1 MESKPRRLGLVGRR
15 GLLFSLLA
23 LAILVLIVKWSDL
36 ALAYRLNSARS
47 ALRGGDWTG
56 AAAILERSQQRGETS
71 PQWHYLWAC
80 SQRRAGEVDQAE
92 LHLAKAAALG
102 WDLADI
108 DRQRL
113 LIRAQS
119 GQIKQVE
126 GQLAELLQAG
136 VSDEAGEEIYEA
148 MARGYLST
156 FEVADAT
163 QCLDF
168 WARWQSDN
176 VLPHLWM
183 GDLLRRLENPMRAAE
198 EYRQVLQ
205 INPNH
210 TEAQLNLAQ
219 ILLEQLKL
227 EEAEPLLLR
236 VLTSN
241 PESPDALLGLAEI
254 RHRQG
259 SVDSARSL
267 LYDALTLDLNP
278 IHTASALAI
287 LGQMALEDRQY
298 HRAVQLLEKSVSSN
312 ASAPAPHL
320 ALGAAL
326 ASLGEESLAAAHRT
340 TASRLQEQARHMM
353 TVMRKSVAEPNN
365 ADLRCEMGQI
375 LMRQGLWSAGAQWL
389 KTALVIDPSHKA
401 ANEGLASY
409 YEQLGERVAA
419 QRHRQAAQQSTSSQ
433 PALTPQS
440 PASSITK

>member
-1 MESKPRRLGLVGRR
+1 MESKPRWPALVGRR
-15 GLLFSLLA
+15 GLLLGLLA
-23 LAILVLIVKWSDL
+23 VAILVLIVKWSDL
-36 ALAYRLNSARS
+36 TLAYGLNSARN
-47 ALRGGDWTG
+47 ALRDGNWTG
-56 AAAILERSQQRGETS
+56 AAAILERSKQRGETS

-80 SQRRAGEVDQAE
+80 SQRRAGEVDKAE

-113 LIRAQS
+113 LSRAQS

-136 VSDEAGEEIYEA
+136 ISDEAGEEIYEA

-163 QCLDF
+163 QCLEF

-176 VLPHLWM
+176 VLPRLWM

-205 INPNH
+205 IDPNH
-210 TEAQLNLAQ
+210 AEAQLKLAQ

-259 SVDSARSL
+259 SVDSAKSL
-267 LYDALTLDLNP
+267 LFDSLTLDLNP
-278 IHTASALAI
+278 NQAAAAVAI
-287 LGQMALEDRQY
+287 LGQIALEDRQY
-298 HRAVQLLEKSVSSN
+298 PRAAQLLQQSVSLN
-312 ASAPAPHL
+312 ANVPAPHL
-320 ALGAAL
+320 ALAAAL
-326 ASLGEESLAAAHRT
+326 APLGDETLAAAHRT

-353 TVMRKSVAEPNN
+353 AVMRKSVAEPNN

-375 LMRQGLWSAGAQWL
+375 LMRQGLWTAGAQWL
-389 KTALVIDPSHKA
+389 KTAIAIDPSHPA

-409 YEQLGERVAA
+409 YEQMGDQAA
-419 QRHRQAAQQSTSSQ
+419 ALRHRQAVPQPTTSP
-433 PALTPQS
+433 PALRPPS